1 MTSAVQPPDKVLVVG
16 ATGMLGR
23 PVVDRL
29 SADGY
34 GVRVL
39 TRDPESARVTT
50 PAGEQLALAV
60 RLGAIVEKV
69 LGRLPTDNRCLIR
82 SLVLV
87 PPSARGVMVRRAPMR
102 SARSVMV
109 CSPQ

>member
-23 PVVDRL
+23 PVVERL

-39 TRDPESARVTT
+39 TRDHESARS
-50 PAGEQLALAV
+50 L
-60 RLGAIVEKV
+60 LGK
-69 LGRLPTDNRCLIR
+69 G
-82 SLVLV
+82 
-87 PPSARGVMVRRAPMR
+87 G
-102 SARSVMV
+102 
-109 CSPQ
+109 